1 MFPVIFHEAAEAE
14 AEEAISWFED
24 HGEGLGTALRESIEE
39 LIDRIRQFPE
49 LYPIIRGSNIRGAL
63 THRFP
68 YTIIYRFE
76 AETIFVFAIFHQS
89 RNPLIWGG
97 RID

>member
-1 MFPVIFHEAAEAE
+1 MLPVIFHEAAEAE

-24 HGEGLGTALRESIEE
+24 NGEGLGTALRDSIEE
-39 LIDRIRQFPE
+39 LIDRIRQWPE
-49 LYPIIRGSNIRGAL
+49 LYPVVYRTDIRGAH

-68 YTIIYRFE
+68 YSIIYRLE
-76 AETIFVFAIFHQS
+76 AEAIFVFAVFHQS
-89 RNPLIWGG
+89 RNPLIWRG